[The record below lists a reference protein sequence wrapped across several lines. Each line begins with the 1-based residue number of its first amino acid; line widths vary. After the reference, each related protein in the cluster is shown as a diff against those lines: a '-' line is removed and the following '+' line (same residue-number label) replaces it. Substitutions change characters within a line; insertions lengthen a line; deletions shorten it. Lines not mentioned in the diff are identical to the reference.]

1 MKGPIVSIDVSK
13 GKSDYQA
20 FKDLNVKYTGSRS
33 IKHNKEGFDE
43 IVNLVREM
51 EKKLE
56 TEVCV
61 VYEATGVYYRV
72 LKKVLEDNNIKQFII
87 NPLLSAKTRKNDS
100 LRSPKTDKLDPKSI
114 AKTYY
119 SHSLHNSHKQETI
132 YHELRELSRYYE
144 DILVHIRKDKVA
156 FRAQLD
162 IVFPGYDTLYD
173 DLYGPVALAII
184 EKYPHPEMLQK
195 KKINT
200 VSKVIQNKTCH
211 RQAVS
216 DTMADKAIEYS
227 KTIYSGCDKDDIE
240 VLILQRFIK
249 KLNEDMAEAERTI
262 GEMIKLAQELP
273 DFNIIKSIPGIGDN
287 LAARIIA
294 ELGDMTRFKKKNEL
308 VAFAG
313 LDPRISES
321 GQNDGDHMHITKKGN
336 KRLRCLLYLA
346 VTCSI
351 KLKRDDNSIK
361 DFYIKKKQQSNPMCS
376 KAAKTA
382 CASKLVRIIYS
393 MCKTVSY
400 TSTTNNNKIIRLNH
414 PEKKRFFFRDFQ
426 RVIKTMKNH

>member
-13 GKSDYQA
+13 GKSYYQA
-20 FKDLNVKYTGSRS
+20 FKNLNVKYTGSRS
-33 IKHNKEGFDE
+33 IKHTKEGFDE

-61 VYEATGVYYRV
+61 VYEATGVYHRV

-162 IVFPGYDTLYD
+162 IVFPGYDALYD
-173 DLYGPVALAII
+173 DLYGPVALAVI

-200 VSKVIQNKTCH
+200 VSKVIQSKTCH

-249 KLNEDMAEAERTI
+249 KLKEDMAEAERTI

-273 DFNIIKSIPGIGDN
+273 DFSIIKSIPGIGDN

-294 ELGDMTRFKKKNEL
+294 ELGDMTKFKKKNEL

-321 GQNDGDHMHITKKGN
+321 GKNDGDHMHITKKGN

-351 KLKRDDNSIK
+351 RLKRDDNSIK

-393 MCKTVSY
+393 MCKTGELY
-400 TSTTNNNKIIRLNH
+400 QYNK
-414 PEKKRFFFRDFQ
+414 
-426 RVIKTMKNH
+426 

>member
-20 FKDLNVKYTGSRS
+20 FKNLNVKYTGSRS
-33 IKHNKEGFDE
+33 IKHTKEGFDE

-61 VYEATGVYYRV
+61 VYEATGVYHRV

-100 LRSPKTDKLDPKSI
+100 LRCPKTDKLDPKSI

-144 DILVHIRKDKVA
+144 DILVHLRKDKVA

-162 IVFPGYDTLYD
+162 VVFPGYDTLYD
-173 DLYGPVALAII
+173 DLYGPVALAVI

-200 VSKVIQNKTCH
+200 VSKVIQSKTCH
-211 RQAVS
+211 RQAMS

-249 KLNEDMAEAERTI
+249 KLKEDMAEAERTI

-273 DFNIIKSIPGIGDN
+273 DFSIIKSIPGIGDN

-321 GQNDGDHMHITKKGN
+321 GKNDGDHMHITKKGN

-351 KLKRDDNSIK
+351 RLKRDDNSIK

-393 MCKTVSY
+393 MCKTGELY
-400 TSTTNNNKIIRLNH
+400 QYNK
-414 PEKKRFFFRDFQ
+414 
-426 RVIKTMKNH
+426 

>member
-20 FKDLNVKYTGSRS
+20 FKNLNVKYTGSRS
-33 IKHNKEGFDE
+33 IKHTKEGFDE

-56 TEVCV
+56 AEVCV

-72 LKKVLEDNNIKQFII
+72 LKKVLEDNNIKEFII

-100 LRSPKTDKLDPKSI
+100 LRCPKTDKLDPKSI

-162 IVFPGYDTLYD
+162 IVFPGYDALYD
-173 DLYGPVALAII
+173 DLYGPVALAVI
-184 EKYPHPEMLQK
+184 EKYPHPEMFQK

-200 VSKVIQNKTCH
+200 VSKVIQSKICH

-249 KLNEDMAEAERTI
+249 KLNKDMAEAERTI

-273 DFNIIKSIPGIGDN
+273 DFSIIKSIPGIEDN

-321 GQNDGDHMHITKKGN
+321 GQNDGNHMHITKKGN

-351 KLKRDDNSIK
+351 RLKRDDNSIK

-393 MCKTVSY
+393 MCKTGELY
-400 TSTTNNNKIIRLNH
+400 QYNK
-414 PEKKRFFFRDFQ
+414 
-426 RVIKTMKNH
+426 

>member
-61 VYEATGVYYRV
+61 VYEATGVYHRV

-144 DILVHIRKDKVA
+144 DILVHLRKDKVA

-162 IVFPGYDTLYD
+162 VVFPGYDTLYD
-173 DLYGPVALAII
+173 DLYGPVALAVI

-200 VSKVIQNKTCH
+200 VSKVIQSKTCH
-211 RQAVS
+211 RQAMS

-240 VLILQRFIK
+240 VLILQRLIK

-273 DFNIIKSIPGIGDN
+273 DFSIIKSIPGIGDN

-321 GQNDGDHMHITKKGN
+321 GKNDGDHMHITKKGN

-351 KLKRDDNSIK
+351 RLKRDDNSIK

-393 MCKTVSY
+393 MCKTGELY
-400 TSTTNNNKIIRLNH
+400 QYNK
-414 PEKKRFFFRDFQ
+414 
-426 RVIKTMKNH
+426 

>member
-1 MKGPIVSIDVSK
+1 MKGQIVSIDVSK

-20 FKDLNVKYTGSRS
+20 FKEMNVKYTGSRS
-33 IKHNKEGFDE
+33 IKHTKEGFDE
-43 IVNLVREM
+43 IVSLVREM

-61 VYEATGVYYRV
+61 VYEATGVYHRV

-119 SHSLHNSHKQETI
+119 SHSLHNSHKPETI

-144 DILVHIRKDKVA
+144 DILVHLRKDKVA

-162 IVFPGYDTLYD
+162 VVFPGYDTLYD
-173 DLYGPVALAII
+173 DLYGPVALAVI

-200 VSKVIQNKTCH
+200 VSKVIQSKTCH
-211 RQAVS
+211 RQAMS

-249 KLNEDMAEAERTI
+249 KLKEDMAEAERTI

-273 DFNIIKSIPGIGDN
+273 DFSIIKSIPGIGDN

-351 KLKRDDNSIK
+351 RLKRDDNSIK

-393 MCKTVSY
+393 MCKTGELY
-400 TSTTNNNKIIRLNH
+400 QYNK
-414 PEKKRFFFRDFQ
+414 
-426 RVIKTMKNH
+426 

>member
-20 FKDLNVKYTGSRS
+20 FKNLNVKYTGSRS
-33 IKHNKEGFDE
+33 IKHTKEGFDE

-61 VYEATGVYYRV
+61 VYEATGVYHRV

-162 IVFPGYDTLYD
+162 IVFPGYDTLFD
-173 DLYGPVALAII
+173 DLYSPVSLTVI

-200 VSKVIQNKTCH
+200 VSKVIQSKTCH

-249 KLNEDMAEAERTI
+249 KLKEDMAEAERTI

-273 DFNIIKSIPGIGDN
+273 DFSIIKSIPGIGDN

-351 KLKRDDNSIK
+351 RLKRDDNSIK

-393 MCKTVSY
+393 MCKTGELY
-400 TSTTNNNKIIRLNH
+400 QYNK
-414 PEKKRFFFRDFQ
+414 
-426 RVIKTMKNH
+426 

>member
-20 FKDLNVKYTGSRS
+20 FKEMNVKYTGSRS
-33 IKHNKEGFDE
+33 IKHTKEGFDE
-43 IVNLVREM
+43 IVSLVREM

-61 VYEATGVYYRV
+61 VYEATGVYHRV

-119 SHSLHNSHKQETI
+119 SHSLHNSHKPETI

-144 DILVHIRKDKVA
+144 DILVHLRKDKVA

-162 IVFPGYDTLYD
+162 VVFPGYDTLYD
-173 DLYGPVALAII
+173 DLYGPVALAVI

-200 VSKVIQNKTCH
+200 VSKVIQSKTCH
-211 RQAVS
+211 RQAMS

-249 KLNEDMAEAERTI
+249 KLKEDMAEAERTI

-273 DFNIIKSIPGIGDN
+273 DFSIIKSIPGIGDN

-346 VTCSI
+346 VTYSI
-351 KLKRDDNSIK
+351 RLKRDDNSIK

-393 MCKTVSY
+393 MCKTGELY
-400 TSTTNNNKIIRLNH
+400 QYNK
-414 PEKKRFFFRDFQ
+414 
-426 RVIKTMKNH
+426 

>member
-20 FKDLNVKYTGSRS
+20 FKNLNVKYTGSRS
-33 IKHNKEGFDE
+33 IKHTKEGFDE

-61 VYEATGVYYRV
+61 VYEATGVYHRV
-72 LKKVLEDNNIKQFII
+72 LKKVLEDNDIKQFII

-162 IVFPGYDTLYD
+162 IVFPGYDALYD
-173 DLYGPVALAII
+173 DLYGPVALAVI

-200 VSKVIQNKTCH
+200 VSKVIQSKTCH

-249 KLNEDMAEAERTI
+249 KLKEDMAEAERTI

-273 DFNIIKSIPGIGDN
+273 DFSIIKSIPGIGDN

-294 ELGDMTRFKKKNEL
+294 ELGDMTKFKKKNEL

-321 GQNDGDHMHITKKGN
+321 GKNDGDHMHITKKGN

-351 KLKRDDNSIK
+351 RLKRDDNSIK

-393 MCKTVSY
+393 MCKTGELY
-400 TSTTNNNKIIRLNH
+400 QYNK
-414 PEKKRFFFRDFQ
+414 
-426 RVIKTMKNH
+426 

>member
-20 FKDLNVKYTGSRS
+20 FKNLNVKYTGSRS
-33 IKHNKEGFDE
+33 IKHTKEGFDE

-51 EKKLE
+51 EKKLK

-61 VYEATGVYYRV
+61 VYEATGVYHRV

-100 LRSPKTDKLDPKSI
+100 LRCPKTDKLDPKSI

-144 DILVHIRKDKVA
+144 DILVHIRKDKVS

-162 IVFPGYDTLYD
+162 VVFPGYDTLFD
-173 DLYGPVALAII
+173 DLYSPVSLTII

-211 RQAVS
+211 RQATS

-240 VLILQRFIK
+240 VLILQRLIK
-249 KLNEDMAEAERTI
+249 KLKEDMAEAERTI
-262 GEMIKLAQELP
+262 GEMVKLAQELP
-273 DFNIIKSIPGIGDN
+273 DFSIIKSIPGIGDN

-351 KLKRDDNSIK
+351 RLKRDDNSIK

-393 MCKTVSY
+393 MCKTGELY
-400 TSTTNNNKIIRLNH
+400 QYNK
-414 PEKKRFFFRDFQ
+414 
-426 RVIKTMKNH
+426 